1 LHSER
6 FNALQTAKNSA
17 GETMNT
23 LGKHIAKLRKE
34 RKISREVMADLCG
47 TTRVTIDN
55 IEVDRYALKVPM
67 LLSLCEVLEVTPN
80 ELLRW
85 EGEVCAA

>member
-1 LHSER
+1 
-6 FNALQTAKNSA
+6 
-17 GETMNT
+17 
-23 LGKHIAKLRKE
+23 
-34 RKISREVMADLCG
+34 MADLCG